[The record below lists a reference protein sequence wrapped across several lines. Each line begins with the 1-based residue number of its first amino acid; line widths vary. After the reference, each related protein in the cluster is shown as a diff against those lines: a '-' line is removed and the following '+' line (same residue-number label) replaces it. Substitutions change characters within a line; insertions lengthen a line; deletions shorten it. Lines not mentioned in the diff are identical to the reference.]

1 MSQAVEVYSF
11 NIAAGESIQL
21 WIHGYDQHSFVG
33 FDLKPE
39 LIVTGTENGNPIFT
53 GEKLFLA
60 YNVVGVGEHV
70 DTTIGYTVLFTN
82 QSEGADVQEVSGF
95 LINLFEPIVNFP

>member
-11 NIAAGESIQL
+11 NILAGESFPI
-21 WIHGYDQHSFVG
+21 WIHGYDQHTYVG

-39 LIVTGTENGNPIFT
+39 LVVTGIENGQPVFR

-60 YNVVGVGEHV
+60 YSVVGVGEHV
-70 DTTIGYTVLFTN
+70 DTTIGYSILVTS
-82 QSEGADVQEVSGF
+82 QSQGVDVQELSGF
-95 LINLFEPIVNFP
+95 LINLFEPIVNL

>member
-11 NIAAGESIQL
+11 NILAGESIQL
-21 WIHGYDQHSFVG
+21 SIHGYDQHTFVG

-39 LIVTGTENGNPIFT
+39 LVVNGDVNGKPVFS

-70 DTTIGYTVLFTN
+70 DTTVGYTLLFTN
-82 QSEGADVQEVSGF
+82 QSEGPDVQEVSGF
-95 LINLFEPIVNFP
+95 LINLFEPIVNF